1 MIFSSGFIMFVL
13 FGVVICFGKLM
24 AGDKSMGC
32 LIPILIVVLLMGF
45 MGFILS
51 AITML

>member
-1 MIFSSGFIMFVL
+1 MIYSSGFIMFIL
-13 FGVVICFGKLM
+13 MGIAICIGKLM

-32 LIPILIVVLLMGF
+32 LIPLLIVVLLMGF